1 MSANFES
8 LVSSSG
14 SLTVKYSTK
23 DLWNGEYPCMTS
35 LIPRWLK
42 PIIREL
48 MLWNPDFEQIGCT
61 RLFMFLELF
70 ALLNV
75 TSILELIGVKP
86 HHRDNIATNIEAGI
100 EFSIGKKYGLGQPRN
115 YDFDLLLVMAAIVPV
130 LKSCEFTTINLVAGF
145 CTCAEEL

>member
-48 MLWNPDFEQIGCT
+48 MVWNPDFEQIGCT

-75 TSILELIGVKP
+75 TSILELIRVEP
-86 HHRDNIATNIEAGI
+86 HHRDDIATNIEAGI
-100 EFSIGKKYGLGQPRN
+100 EYLIGKTGKHMVWTTQK
-115 YDFDLLLVMAAIVPV
+115 LLFWPGIAHVYIYNFKVFLICWTDGMT
-130 LKSCEFTTINLVAGF
+130 LRHT
-145 CTCAEEL
+145 EES